1 MNDAVRTNQPPLDAV
16 IIGAGFTGLYQLW
29 LLRKLGM
36 RVRVIDAA
44 ADVGGTWFWNCYPG
58 ARTDSPS
65 HIYQYWFSDELLEEW
80 NWQQRY
86 PDQAETERYLNHVAD
101 RFDLRKDITFN
112 TSVESATWDDTTRRW
127 NLTTDTGKTLN
138 TQFIIT
144 AVGPLSAPL
153 VPPFKGHE
161 TFEGRLVHT
170 ARWPREGIDLKG
182 KRVGVIGTGATGIQV
197 VQTIAPEVGHMTVF
211 QRTANYAIPMIN
223 PRYSDADRAVIRARY
238 PQTRELIWTT
248 FVGFD
253 EPSEERAYFD
263 IAPQERHE
271 ILERLWADGSL
282 KLWVGGFGEI
292 LTDPVVNEEVS
303 EFVRGKIRARI
314 RDPKVAEKLI
324 PRDHGFGTRRVPL
337 ENGYFDAFNQDN
349 VDLVDLHATPIECIT
364 PKGIRT
370 SAGEIELDVI
380 ILATGFD
387 AGTGGLTAID
397 IRGRNGVS
405 LRQEWKKE
413 VRTTMGLQ
421 IHGYPNLFT
430 TSAPYAPI
438 AAFCNAPTCL
448 QHQVQWIT
456 ECIDYM
462 HKNGRAVIEPSS
474 QTEQHWLTHHDELA
488 GETLVAK
495 TSSWYT
501 GGNIEGKH
509 NRLLSYIGG
518 LPAYIEACDRVKEQ
532 DYEGFE
538 VV

>member
-1 MNDAVRTNQPPLDAV
+1 MTDVALQQDQPLDAV

-29 LLRKLGM
+29 SLRKLGL

-44 ADVGGTWFWNCYPG
+44 SGVGGTWYWNCYPG

-65 HIYQYWFSDELLEEW
+65 NIYQYWFSEELLADW
-80 NWQQRY
+80 DWK
-86 PDQAETERYLNHVAD
+86 ERYTGQADSERYFNHVAD
-101 RFDLRKDITFN
+101 RFDLRRDITFN
-112 TSVESATWDDTTRRW
+112 TRVDSATWDDASNRW
-127 NLTTDTGKTLN
+127 NLKTDTGETLN

-144 AVGPLSAPL
+144 ALGPLSAPV

-161 TFEGRLVHT
+161 SFKGRLVHT

-197 VQTIAPEVGHMTVF
+197 IQTTAPEVAHMTVF
-211 QRTANYAIPMIN
+211 QRTANYAVPMSN
-223 PRYSDADRAVIRARY
+223 PRYDDADRAAMRARY
-238 PQTRELIWTT
+238 PQTREAIWTT

-253 EPSEERAYFD
+253 EQSQSRPYFD
-263 IAPQERHE
+263 LSPTERRE
-271 ILERLWADGSL
+271 TLERLWADGSL
-282 KLWVGGFGEI
+282 KIWVAGFMEI
-292 LTDPVVNEEVS
+292 FSDAAASEEIS
-303 EFVRGKIRARI
+303 SFVREKIRARI
-314 RDPKVAEKLI
+314 HDPKIAEKLV

-337 ENGYFDAFNQDN
+337 ENGYFDVFNKPN
-349 VDLVDLHATPIECIT
+349 VDLVDLHETPIECFT
-364 PKGIRT
+364 PNGIRT

-405 LRQEWKKE
+405 LRKEWKKE

-430 TSAPYAPI
+430 TSAPYAPA

-456 ECIDYM
+456 ACIDYLR
-462 HKNGRAVIEPSS
+462 KNGREVIEPTAE
-474 QTEQHWLTHHDELA
+474 TEQRWLTHHDQLA
-488 GETLVAK
+488 DMTLVAK
-495 TSSWYT
+495 TKSWYT

-518 LPAYIEACDRVKEQ
+518 VPAYREACEKVAQK

-538 VV
+538 VA